1 MPQTVTSIGAAVR
14 YGRARLLMATRQQE
28 RPSTGMDDLYSE
40 RSRRAGAGQLGD
52 PRNSAG
58 KISFFAGFPD
68 PASLPKADIAEATRV
83 ALERDGEWALQ
94 YGATQ
99 GYPGLIDELLK
110 KLKRD
115 QGIDATPA
123 NILIT
128 NGGSQAVALIT
139 DMLIDPGDVILSETP
154 TWMGAV
160 QTFGAS
166 GAEVREIPVDA
177 GGTDVDALE
186 RELDALRAAG
196 RRAKL
201 LYMIPNFQ
209 NPTGVT
215 TTLERR
221 RRIVALA
228 QEHHLPLLEDDAY
241 FDLRYAGE
249 NAADALL
256 ARRLRPRHVH
266 GHLLQDHGGRHAARL
281 GRGHAEIIQQLP
293 GLKHEG
299 GTSPFAGQVAAEF
312 CSSGTLVEHVKE
324 LRGLYHQRRD
334 AMLATLEAAMPPGV
348 SWTTPEGGFFI
359 WLTLPTGASAA
370 RLLAAARERNIE
382 FLPGS
387 ACYFQPAGDDKIR
400 LSYSFA
406 DEGQIREG
414 ISTLGELIATQLAS

>member
-1 MPQTVTSIGAAVR
+1 
-14 YGRARLLMATRQQE
+14 MAIRQQE
-28 RPSTGMDDLYSE
+28 RPSAGMDDLYSA
-40 RSRRAGAGQLGD
+40 RARRAGAGQLGD

-99 GYPGLIDELLK
+99 GFPGLIEELLK

-139 DMLIDPGDVILSETP
+139 DMLIDPDDVILSETP

-186 RELDALRAAG
+186 RELNALRATG

-249 NAADALL
+249 TLPTLYTLDDSGLVMYMGTFSKIMAA
-256 ARRLRPRHVH
+256 
-266 GHLLQDHGGRHAARL
+266 GMRL
-281 GRGHAEIIQQLP
+281 GWVVATPEIIQQLA

-348 SWTTPEGGFFI
+348 TWTTPDGGFFI
-359 WLTLPTGASAA
+359 WLTLPAGASAA
-370 RLLAAARERNIE
+370 LLLEAARQRNIE

-387 ACYFQPAGDDKIR
+387 ACYFQPVGDDKIR

-406 DEGQIREG
+406 DEAQIRDG
-414 ISTLGELIATQLAS
+414 IGALGDMIAAQLAS

>member
-1 MPQTVTSIGAAVR
+1 MAVT
-14 YGRARLLMATRQQE
+14 QQHL
-28 RPSTGMDDLYSE
+28 PGVGMDDLYSE
-40 RSRRAGAGQLGD
+40 RARRAGAGHLGD

-99 GYPGLIDELLK
+99 GFPGLIDELLK

-115 QGIDATPA
+115 QRIDATPD

-139 DMLIDPGDVILSETP
+139 DMLVDPGDVILSETP

-186 RELDALRAAG
+186 RELETLRAMG

-215 TTLERR
+215 TTLARR
-221 RRIVALA
+221 QRIVALA
-228 QEHHLPLLEDDAY
+228 QAHHVPLLEDDAY
-241 FDLRYAGE
+241 FDLRYSGETLPTLYTLDDSGLVMYMGTFSKIMAAGM
-249 NAADALL
+249 
-256 ARRLRPRHVH
+256 
-266 GHLLQDHGGRHAARL
+266 RL
-281 GRGHAEIIQQLP
+281 GWVVATPAIIKQLA

-312 CSSGTLVEHVKE
+312 CSSGTLVEHVVE
-324 LRGLYHQRRD
+324 LRALYHQRRD
-334 AMLATLEAAMPPGV
+334 VMLATLDSAMPAGTT
-348 SWTTPEGGFFI
+348 WTTPEGGFFI
-359 WLTLPTGASAA
+359 WVTLPAGASVSRLVPSAA
-370 RLLAAARERNIE
+370 ERNIE

-387 ACYFQPAGDDKIR
+387 ACYFQPATDVKIR

-406 DEGQIREG
+406 NEAQIREG
-414 ISTLGELIATQLAS
+414 ISALGELIAAQLAAR